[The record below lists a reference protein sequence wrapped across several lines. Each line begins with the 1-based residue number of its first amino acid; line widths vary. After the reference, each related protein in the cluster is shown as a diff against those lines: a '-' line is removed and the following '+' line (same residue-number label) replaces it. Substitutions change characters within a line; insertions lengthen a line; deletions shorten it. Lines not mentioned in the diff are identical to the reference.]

1 MSSLLL
7 FSQFLTFVFYFEH
20 TSILLFFVNFV
31 NIFVCK
37 YEFLFTFI
45 NIDKKRTQK
54 TYFFRFLRP
63 FFVIFMYYLFLVAEL
78 YRCDIVRL
86 LEKSVEMLYILI
98 SNGQC
103 NIFNGHAAAL

>member
-1 MSSLLL
+1 MNIQVS
-7 FSQFLTFVFYFEH
+7 YF
-20 TSILLFFVNFV
+20 FFVYFV
-31 NIFVCK
+31 NIFAYK
-37 YEFLFTFI
+37 YEFMFIFI

-54 TYFFRFLRP
+54 TSFYPFLRP

-86 LEKSVEMLYILI
+86 LEKSVEMLYILV